1 MQYVPPLRL
10 LAGLGD
16 VERSDTSVTLPLEA
30 FQAVL
35 RAAFSGPAF
44 DATWYSTTYP
54 DVAFAISQAIVPDE
68 ITHFV
73 RFGYFEGRRPRS
85 FDVDVRWY
93 EETYE
98 DVAEAIRAGAISD
111 ARSHYNSN
119 GYFEPRAPDAQS
131 AAAFATF
138 LYAAAIRADG
148 PTTGA
153 QTTSTQTT
161 NTQTTGAQTTDGQT
175 AAAQMAGDETT
186 SDHTTK
192 GHATDRQTPPSAES
206 QKRGRRTESR

>member
-1 MQYVPPLRL
+1 MQYVPPLSL
-10 LAGLGD
+10 LAGLGE
-16 VERSDTSVTLPLEA
+16 VERSDTTVTLPLEA

-44 DATWYSTTYP
+44 DATWYSATYP
-54 DVAFAISQAIVPDE
+54 DVAFAISQAIVPDA

-138 LYAAAIRADG
+138 SPPAARRGDG
-148 PTTGA
+148 HTTEV
-153 QTTSTQTT
+153 
-161 NTQTTGAQTTDGQT
+161 QTTDGL
-175 AAAQMAGDETT
+175 
-186 SDHTTK
+186 
-192 GHATDRQTPPSAES
+192 ATGGQTPPGAEPAES
-206 QKRGRRTESR
+206 PKRGRRSEAR

>member
-1 MQYVPPLRL
+1 MQYVPPLRV
-10 LAGLGD
+10 LAGLGE
-16 VERSDTSVTLPLEA
+16 VERSETSVTLPLEA

-44 DATWYSTTYP
+44 DPTWYSATYP
-54 DVAFAISQAIVPDE
+54 DVASAISQGIVPDA

-98 DVAEAIRAGAISD
+98 DVAKAIRAGAISD

-131 AAAFATF
+131 AAVFATF
-138 LYAAAIRADG
+138 LTAAASRASGQTDDQPTNG
-148 PTTGA
+148 PM
-153 QTTSTQTT
+153 
-161 NTQTTGAQTTDGQT
+161 TDGQT
-175 AAAQMAGDETT
+175 ADGPRAEGQTRPGGEPAG
-186 SDHTTK
+186 
-192 GHATDRQTPPSAES
+192 SA
-206 QKRGRRTESR
+206 KRGRRTDTR